1 MTEKQF
7 QRKVIKYLKSLPNT
21 WFFKVWGGGYQ
32 RAGIPDLICCINGV
46 FIAIELKGD
55 KGRPTEL
62 QKMNIRNI
70 NAAGGIGVILYPAGF
85 KDFKKLT
92 KEVLRCSSPTA
103 GWSALKNVT
112 INSILDTLKD

>member
-7 QRKVIKYLKSLPNT
+7 QGKVIKFLKSQPNT
-21 WFFKVWGGGYQ
+21 WFFKVFGGGYQ

-55 KGRPTEL
+55 NGKPTEI

-70 NAAGGIGVILYPAGF
+70 NAAGGIGVILYPEGF
-85 KDFKKLT
+85 KKFKKLI
-92 KEVLRCSSPTA
+92 KEVNSCSLASA
-103 GWSALKNVT
+103 GWSALKNASFS
-112 INSILDTLKD
+112 SILDTSKD